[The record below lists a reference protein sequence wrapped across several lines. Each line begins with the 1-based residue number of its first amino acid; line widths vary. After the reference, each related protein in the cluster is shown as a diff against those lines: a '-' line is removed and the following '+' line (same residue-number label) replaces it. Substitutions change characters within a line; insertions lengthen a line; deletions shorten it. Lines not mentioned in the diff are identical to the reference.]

1 MATDLVW
8 YAAAGIQFC
17 FAFVFFKHGVHMF
30 SLSESTQRGL
40 FDVVFPCH
48 DGMSVCSRA
57 AVV

>member
-1 MATDLVW
+1 
-8 YAAAGIQFC
+8 
-17 FAFVFFKHGVHMF
+17 MF